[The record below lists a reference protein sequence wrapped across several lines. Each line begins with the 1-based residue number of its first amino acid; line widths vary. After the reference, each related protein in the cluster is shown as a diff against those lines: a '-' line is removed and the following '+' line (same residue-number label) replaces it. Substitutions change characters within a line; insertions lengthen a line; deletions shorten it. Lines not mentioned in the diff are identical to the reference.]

1 MFKSN
6 RMYLRVVSIVSFFF
20 LVLGFVQA
28 QQPERNVVILDARI
42 VSADSLLPVPNAH
55 VISKFNRVGT
65 ITNNDGRFRMYVDP
79 HDSLLITSIGFSPK
93 ILYITDSI
101 RSLDSVVRITLNKD
115 TIMINEVII
124 RAFYD
129 YEVFKQLVIEMRPV
143 DLSQFYPNWD
153 GTDLLYRDIKPLTI
167 KGPIQALYDQ
177 FNHLA
182 RLQRKL
188 IRNREQYNELMRR
201 MGRHSDTIPAM
212 PEHMQASPR

>member
-1 MFKSN
+1 MFH
-6 RMYLRVVSIVSFFF
+6 RLVSIASFVFLFF
-20 LVLGFVQA
+20 GIVQA
-28 QQPERNVVILDARI
+28 QKPDREVVILDAEI
-42 VSADSLLPVPNAH
+42 VSADSLLPVPNTH

-101 RSLDSVVRITLNKD
+101 RSLDSIVRITMDKD
-115 TIMINEVII
+115 TVMINEVII
-124 RAFYD
+124 KAFYD
-129 YEVFKQLVIEMRPV
+129 YEVFKQLVIEMKPI

-188 IRNREQYNELMRR
+188 VRNREQYNELMRR

-212 PEHMQASPR
+212 PEHMQVSPH

>member
-1 MFKSN
+1 MFH
-6 RMYLRVVSIVSFFF
+6 RLVSIASFVFLFF
-20 LVLGFVQA
+20 GIVQA
-28 QQPERNVVILDARI
+28 QKPDREVVILDAEI
-42 VSADSLLPVPNAH
+42 VSADSLLPVPNTH

-101 RSLDSVVRITLNKD
+101 RSLDSIVRITMDKD
-115 TIMINEVII
+115 TVMINEVII

-129 YEVFKQLVIEMRPV
+129 YEVFKQLVIEMKPI

-188 IRNREQYNELMRR
+188 VRNREQYNELMRR

-212 PEHMQASPR
+212 PEHMQVSPH